1 MIEIKDLQTS
11 YAYGDPFSV
20 SDLRLE
26 EGKITTIIGK
36 NGSGKSTLLRT
47 MAGQLPYQGSILIHG
62 KQCRDFHAMERA
74 REIAFL
80 PQVVRQVNMD
90 VRTLTEHGRYPYHGN
105 LRRMS
110 SRDEEMIEQAL
121 RITEMG
127 AYRNRLL
134 QELSGGE
141 RQRAYLAMVVAQDT
155 PMILLDEPTTFMDVS
170 YQASFFQIIQS
181 LKEKGHGIV
190 MSSHNLEQSFAYS
203 DQICLMDQRRII
215 SIGSPEELAKD
226 PNMFRSIFGVTVKRI
241 NDPEML
247 YPYVIGR

>member
-1 MIEIKDLQTS
+1 
-11 YAYGDPFSV
+11 
-20 SDLRLE
+20 
-26 EGKITTIIGK
+26 
-36 NGSGKSTLLRT
+36 
-47 MAGQLPYQGSILIHG
+47 
-62 KQCRDFHAMERA
+62 
-74 REIAFL
+74 
-80 PQVVRQVNMD
+80 MD

-215 SIGSPEELAKD
+215 SIGSPEELAND